1 MRSHTK
7 FGPNRFSRFNVYWI
21 QPDRQTDKQTS
32 KVFIEIVLFLS
43 FRQIF
48 PGTLSRKKKLG
59 LFLLDYMQGRLETVK
74 KKINEV
80 LRS

>member
-7 FGPNRFSRFNVYWI
+7 FGPDRFSRFDVYCI
-21 QPDRQTDKQTS
+21 QPDKQTS
-32 KVFIEIVLFLS
+32 KVYIEIVLFLS
-43 FRQIF
+43 FKQIF

-74 KKINEV
+74 KLINEV

>member
-7 FGPNRFSRFNVYWI
+7 FGPNRFSRFDVYWI

-32 KVFIEIVLFLS
+32 KVYIEIGLFLS
-43 FRQIF
+43 FKQIF

-59 LFLLDYMQGRLETVK
+59 LLLLDYMQGQLETVK
-74 KKINEV
+74 KLIYEV
-80 LRS
+80 LSS